1 MDIAQI
7 GPSLPPSLPAAVPQP
22 AQAPAPQ
29 ATLGTEQAKTA
40 EEAARS
46 EKEASPPS
54 KEKLDAAV
62 QDVRDF
68 IENFASLDFSVDD
81 DTGRTIVKLVDSETK
96 EVIRQIPSQEMLE
109 ISKALDGLK
118 GLFVHQQA

>member
-7 GPSLPPSLPAAVPQP
+7 GPSLPPSLPAAAPQP
-22 AQAPAPQ
+22 AQTPAPQ
-29 ATLGTEQAKTA
+29 ATLGVEQANTA
-40 EEAARS
+40 DEAARS

-81 DTGRTIVKLVDSETK
+81 DTGRTIVKVVDSETK